1 MKLNKQSVI
10 PVAIII
16 ILSVVALFKI
26 TAAGVVV
33 DSVFAYFTG
42 MGRYFIYVL
51 AIGVGLVY
59 ATYPKLMTDKRL
71 AAVILFVVASII
83 FSEVY
88 AIKHQGFT
96 NLPGIGEITKHYFD
110 TQTMLT
116 TGGGLIGLIIV
127 LALKPFISSILG
139 GVLVVAGLYFLID
152 IKKGRHK
159 RKSKPKQK
167 KPQKQKPI
175 VTPKEEKPSYVEP
188 EPYQPVHVDPSELD
202 DNPLFKDNF
211 DDDVMEQPIKSE
223 KDDELS
229 YSSTYDF
236 DLLKVSEMK
245 NKIDTVLEN
254 YDIPLEY
261 VDTHTAYNDDN
272 QVVYEYQKTEV
283 GSDLKPS
290 DIKAM
295 RFDIEMGL
303 GVKDIRLIIPFEG
316 RSTVGIVIYG
326 WDIK

>member
-1 MKLNKQSVI
+1 MKLNKQSVM

-33 DSVFAYFTG
+33 DSIFAYFTG
-42 MGRYFIYVL
+42 MCRYFIYVL
-51 AIGVGLVY
+51 AIGVGLIY

-88 AIKHQGFT
+88 AIKYQGFT
-96 NLPGIGEITKHYFD
+96 NLPGIGEITQHYFD
-110 TQTMLT
+110 TQTMLI

-139 GVLVVAGLYFLID
+139 GMLVVAGVYFLID
-152 IKKGRHK
+152 IKKGRYK
-159 RKSKPKQK
+159 RKPKQK
-167 KPQKQKPI
+167 KPQKQKPM

-188 EPYQPVHVDPSELD
+188 EPYQPVHVDSSELD
-202 DNPLFKDNF
+202 DNPLFKDDF
-211 DDDVMEQPIKSE
+211 DDDVIEQPVELKT
-223 KDDELS
+223 DTNDERLYKPS
-229 YSSTYDF
+229 YDF

-254 YDIPLEY
+254 YDISLEY
-261 VDTHTAYNDDN
+261 VDTHTAYHDED
-272 QVVYEYQKTEV
+272 QVVYEYQKTEA

-303 GVKDIRLIIPFEG
+303 EVKDIKLIIPFEG
-316 RSTVGIVIYG
+316 RSTIGIVIHG